1 MSGVT
6 LHLKAFYLIF
16 KDEIW
21 NIQLKGK
28 HNKTMTLYIY
38 KMDMVMNFYFTYP
51 CISLQSENTR
61 CNNS

>member
-6 LHLKAFYLIF
+6 LHLNLIF

-28 HNKTMTLYIY
+28 HNKTMTFYIY
-38 KMDMVMNFYFTYP
+38 KMDKVMNFYFTYP
-51 CISLQSENTR
+51 CISFTIRKQQM
-61 CNNS
+61 